1 MTYRDMAR
9 RLAALEAVA
18 DDAQDA
24 HAGAA
29 DVFWARFET
38 VVEHAAHMEQDP
50 VCMSE
55 IEQIAVL
62 ARTDPGAAGL
72 WLKQVARAAMQRR
85 GES

>member
-1 MTYRDMAR
+1 MSYREMER
-9 RLAALEAVA
+9 RLAALEASA
-18 DDAQDA
+18 DDTLNE

-29 DVFWARFET
+29 GVFWARFET
-38 VVEHAAHMEQDP
+38 VVEHAAHMEQDS

-72 WLKQVARAAMQRR
+72 WLKRAARAALQRR

>member
-1 MTYRDMAR
+1 MSYRDMQK
-9 RLAALEAVA
+9 RLEALEAGV
-18 DDAQDA
+18 DGTRDE

-29 DVFWARFET
+29 GVFWARFEAL
-38 VVEHAAHMEQDP
+38 VEHAAHMEQDP
-50 VCMSE
+50 ACMSE

-72 WLKQVARAAMQRR
+72 WLKRAARAALQRR